1 VFYVHVPPAA
11 APGAVRHNEEDA
23 MANTVLDAD
32 AYQSALGLRDLTD
45 SAAGPHAMQL
55 IVALA
60 TMALCKAWG
69 CPVVVHRES
78 PIVTVDENYNQL
90 HYPST
95 GAARDVRYTRYITA
109 TTLLRT
115 HTSAMIPTL
124 LRMIAHAPY
133 DDVLLACPGIVYRRD
148 TVDRLHCGEPHQ
160 LDLWRIRATR
170 LGTDDLQA
178 MIRQVVEAMLPGAEV
193 RSAPATHPY
202 TVDGLEI
209 RVRNTAGDWVE
220 IGECGLALPALLAEA
235 GLDPQRH
242 SGLAMGLGLDRIL
255 MLRKGIDDIRLLRS
269 PDPRIAQ
276 QMLDLTPYRR
286 VSSQPAVRRDLS
298 IATAA
303 DTTKE
308 ELGDRVRTAL
318 GNRAESIEAIE
329 VLAETP
335 VAALPAAA
343 ATRLGISKDQKNVLL
358 RVVLRHPSHT
368 LTDAEANL
376 LRDEIYKAL
385 HEGGTWQWA
394 GAAPPP

>member
-1 VFYVHVPPAA
+1 
-11 APGAVRHNEEDA
+11 

-55 IVALA
+55 IVAGV

-78 PIVTVDENYNQL
+78 PIVTVDENYNRL

-160 LDLWRIRATR
+160 LDLWRIRTTR
-170 LGTDDLQA
+170 LGTDDLQT

-209 RVRNTAGDWVE
+209 RARNTAGDWVE

-269 PDPRIAQ
+269 TDERVAS
-276 QMLDLTPYRR
+276 QMLDLAPYRP
-286 VSSQPAVRRDLS
+286 VSSMPPMRRDLS
-298 IATAA
+298 IAVAGGTSA
-303 DTTKE
+303 E
-308 ELGDRVRTAL
+308 ELGDRVRAAL
-318 GNRAESIEAIE
+318 GREAEAVEAVKIISRTA
-329 VLAETP
+329 AED
-335 VAALPAAA
+335 LPRGRRRGWVSHPASGICWSGWCC
-343 ATRLGISKDQKNVLL
+343 ATRLG
-358 RVVLRHPSHT
+358 R
-368 LTDAEANL
+368 
-376 LRDEIYKAL
+376 
-385 HEGGTWQWA
+385 
-394 GAAPPP
+394 